1 MVPQFPRWTADFSWL
16 SSKIQ
21 SCLHLVLELDKYFG
35 RFEMNLGKHL
45 LVGCSSCSLPRFSNT
60 CFLKNRWCSWF
71 SQVKFLF
78 VGQKAKHGIKVKNL
92 LWKWSLLKSD
102 MQHHPLSWLFNVL
115 KFRGKYAHLLL
126 SHLMRHTI
134 RRSGWLVGIIDGPR
148 LEGAPGI
155 NLTAR
160 WVW

>member
-92 LWKWSLLKSD
+92 LFQVKSFEIRYATPSTFMTLQRPEVSWQICASAPYATHETHDSEVGPGRNHRWS
-102 MQHHPLSWLFNVL
+102 M
-115 KFRGKYAHLLL
+115 
-126 SHLMRHTI
+126 T
-134 RRSGWLVGIIDGPR
+134 RRSTR
-148 LEGAPGI
+148 Y
-155 NLTAR
+155 
-160 WVW
+160 